1 MPPVPKCDEVRRDL
15 HELVLGALTRRR
27 LAQAREAERVEDVR
41 IGIERLVAMER
52 PRRRGHERALGY
64 ERPITE
70 SDILE
75 GQTRHRR

>member
-41 IGIERLVAMER
+41 IGIERLVTVQR

-64 ERPITE
+64 ERPIAE
-70 SDILE
+70 RDVFE
-75 GQTRHRR
+75 G